1 MYENGLAGAGDLG
14 RRVAARRRHLGL
26 SREQVAAQSGIS
38 LPYLTYLETH
48 AANVTVSCL
57 MRLAEVLGTT
67 PAALL
72 GAAGPAAVA
81 RASAAASAQ
90 SALSYPH

>member
-48 AANVTVSCL
+48 PANVTLSCL
-57 MRLAEVLGTT
+57 IRLAKVLEST

-72 GAAGPAAVA
+72 GAGPAAVPH
-81 RASAAASAQ
+81 ASAGQRAISIV
-90 SALSYPH
+90 